1 MEYIKLNLKE
11 KNYRDTNQKEI
22 DVVIEKEGK
31 LSPIEIK
38 KSSYPDAKSIR
49 SFSLLKKSSLDV
61 ASGGIVCMTDKTF
74 PIDDNNLYIPCNII

>member
-1 MEYIKLNLKE
+1 MEYIELNLKE

-49 SFSLLKKSSLDV
+49 TKLF
-61 ASGGIVCMTDKTF
+61 A
-74 PIDDNNLYIPCNII
+74 

>member
-11 KNYRDTNQKEI
+11 KNWIWKKRTIEIQIKKEI

-38 KSSYPDAKSIR
+38 KSSYPDDKSIR
-49 SFSLLKKSSLDV
+49 SFSLLKKTRL
-61 ASGGIVCMTDKTF
+61 M
-74 PIDDNNLYIPCNII
+74 